1 MCRFP
6 AQDGPFVMNK
16 FFLVQIIIAFI
27 YLLALFLL
35 QNLKKILTADPE
47 LQGCTIFGPKM
58 VHLPQFFIFF
68 WKIINII
75 LICVLI

>member
-16 FFLVQIIIAFI
+16 IFLVDIIIAFI
-27 YLLALFLL
+27 YLLALFLV

-47 LQGCTIFGPKM
+47 LRGCAIFGPKM
-58 VHLPQFFIFF
+58 VHLPKFFFF
-68 WKIINII
+68 FFGKL
-75 LICVLI
+75 LISFLSAY

>member
-16 FFLVQIIIAFI
+16 IFLVDIIIAFI
-27 YLLALFLL
+27 YLLALFLV

-47 LQGCTIFGPKM
+47 LRGCAIFGPKM
-58 VHLPQFFIFF
+58 VHLPQFFFF
-68 WKIINII
+68 FFGKL
-75 LICVLI
+75 LISFLSAY